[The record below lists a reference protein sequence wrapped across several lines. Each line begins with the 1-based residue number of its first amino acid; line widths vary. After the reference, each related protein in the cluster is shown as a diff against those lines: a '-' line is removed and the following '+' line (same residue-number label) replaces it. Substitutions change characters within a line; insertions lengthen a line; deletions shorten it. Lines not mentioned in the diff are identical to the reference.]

1 MQKALYIILTII
13 VMAGSS
19 VRAQIDTDRM
29 TVIGRNALYFEDYI
43 LAIQYFNQI
52 IKAKPYLAKPYYFRA
67 VGKYHLEDYKGAL
80 SDCDEALEHN
90 PYLLDAYNLRGI
102 LCQKMED
109 PEASIKDYKR
119 GLEID
124 PLNLNL
130 LINLGIAYIQ
140 TEQYNQAIEI
150 YSEVL
155 NQSPHLISGYLNRGL
170 AKFSAED
177 TTGALK
183 DFSKAVETNP
193 YIPDGYVNRA
203 MVYYHQGSF
212 EKALDDVESAI
223 RLRPDEGSLYMNRGI
238 IRYQLDDLKGT
249 MRDFNKFTDLEPR
262 NALGYNNRGILRA
275 EIGDLDGAIN
285 DLSRVLALREEEDLL
300 TLYYRGMLY
309 KEKGEFRKALSDFN
323 VVAEAY
329 PDFAPVYMNRA
340 GVKQALGQDEAAQL
354 DYNTAMK
361 IEMDRRDKIGSS
373 QKQVASSQGQ
383 LSDKDDKK
391 SPRKRK
397 ETRKEGDKNI
407 RNYNKIAVLDD
418 FGADQPEQLTGT
430 SLRGKIQ
437 NRNIMVDLQP
447 SYGITFFPG
456 DTLVH
461 RVRYFERDVEKLDN
475 LFISDRHIE
484 IANATKEIDRAASTQ
499 LFETISQIDKK
510 LSNALSPEKQ
520 KVYYMERALLYLAA
534 LNLNN
539 AIDDFSKVIEFDPE
553 NYLAYFMRSYARCK
567 MVETVRDM
575 QSENP
580 PAAEQLEIKQNL
592 NGAGDETLNRQTI
605 LDYNLVIDDLR
616 KTTDINPDFEFA
628 WFNLGYINSL
638 LRNFDEAV
646 KYYSKAIE
654 LNSEFAEAYFNR
666 GLVRIFLGETSEGT
680 FDLSK
685 SGELGVFE
693 AYSVIKRYGSYSVES
708 QNDEPGG
715 RE

>member
-1 MQKALYIILTII
+1 
-13 VMAGSS
+13 
-19 VRAQIDTDRM
+19 
-29 TVIGRNALYFEDYI
+29 
-43 LAIQYFNQI
+43 LA
-52 IKAKPYLAKPYYFRA
+52 R
-67 VGKYHLEDYKGAL
+67 
-80 SDCDEALEHN
+80 
-90 PYLLDAYNLRGI
+90 
-102 LCQKMED
+102 
-109 PEASIKDYKR
+109 
-119 GLEID
+119 
-124 PLNLNL
+124 
-130 LINLGIAYIQ
+130 
-140 TEQYNQAIEI
+140 
-150 YSEVL
+150 
-155 NQSPHLISGYLNRGL
+155 
-170 AKFSAED
+170 FSAKD

-183 DFSKAVETNP
+183 DLTKAVETNP

-223 RLRPDEGSLYMNRGI
+223 RLRPDEAFLYMNRGI
-238 IRYQLDDLKGT
+238 IRYQLDDLRGS
-249 MRDFNKFTDLEPR
+249 MSDFDKFIDLEPR
-262 NALGYNNRGILRA
+262 NAMGYNNRGILRA
-275 EIGDLDGAIN
+275 EIGDLNGAIN
-285 DLSRVLALREEEDLL
+285 DLSRVLALREEEDLP

-323 VVAEAY
+323 IVAEAH

-373 QKQVASSQGQ
+373 PKPGASGQGK
-383 LSDKDDKK
+383 SSNEADKK
-391 SPRKRK
+391 GSRKRK
-397 ETRKEGDKNI
+397 ETREEGDKNI
-407 RNYNKIAVLDD
+407 KNYNKIAALDD
-418 FGADQPEQLTGT
+418 FGADKPEQLAGT

-447 SYGITFFPG
+447 PYGITFFPG

-461 RVRYFERDVEKLDN
+461 RVRYFEKDVEELDN
-475 LFISDRHIE
+475 LFIIDRHIA
-484 IANATKEIDRAASTQ
+484 IANATKEIDRAVSAQ
-499 LFETISQIDKK
+499 LFETISQVDKK
-510 LSNALSPEKQ
+510 LGNALSPEEQ
-520 KVYYMERALLYLAA
+520 KVCYMERGLLYMAA

-539 AIDDFSKVIEFDPE
+539 AIDDFSKVINFDPE
-553 NYLAYFMRSYARCK
+553 NYLACFMRAYARYK
-567 MVETVRDM
+567 MVETVREM

-592 NGAGDETLNRQTI
+592 NGAGDETLNKQTI
-605 LDYNLVIDDLR
+605 LDYNLVIDDLK

-628 WFNLGYINSL
+628 WFNLGYMNSL
-638 LRNFDEAV
+638 LRNFDESV
-646 KYYSKAIE
+646 KYYSRAIE

-708 QNDEPGG
+708 QNDESGG